1 MSTSTTTREPLPPG
15 AGPNGWL
22 AFASIL
28 LFLNGL
34 FGAFWG
40 LAAILNDPV
49 VTVGGGK
56 GVVIWDFTT
65 WGWITL
71 VISVLMVLTSVGLV
85 LGKSGARWLAV
96 GFVTVHALAQ
106 FGSLPAFPLWSIL
119 LICLDVVI
127 LYNLFVRW
135 QLED

>member
-1 MSTSTTTREPLPPG
+1 MSTSTTREPLPPG

-40 LAAILNDPV
+40 LAAILNDQAI
-49 VTVGGGK
+49 TTGRQ
-56 GVVIWDFTT
+56 GVVLWDFTT

-71 VISVLMVLTSVGLV
+71 IVSLLLVATAVGLV
-85 LGKSGARWLAV
+85 LGKSAARWFAV
-96 GFVTVHALAQ
+96 VVVTIHALGQ
-106 FGSLPAFPLWSIL
+106 FPIIPVNPIWSIL
-119 LICLDVVI
+119 VITIDIVI